1 MNGPTYEHIDDQS
14 KGLIVSNENTETMPE
29 PEEDGKGTAT
39 VEEPKG
45 AETDAT
51 NKPAVDDGTNES
63 DDTAQDDDTNS
74 ESDLEHWKRMSRENE
89 KAFKKTSRKLEAA
102 EGQLA
107 EAKLKITRMELQR
120 EHPELDDSLID
131 DMFTGSTSEELQAWV
146 EKALKHFTK
155 ANPKTE
161 EKDESAEDDKPE
173 ERKPVPHRN
182 PDSGLARAAAG
193 IARQPSGSSSSKPRK
208 GETYERKM
216 KEFEEQRKRLAGK

>member
-51 NKPAVDDGTNES
+51 NKPDVDDGTNEP

-182 PDSGLARAAAG
+182 PDSGLARAATG

>member
-1 MNGPTYEHIDDQS
+1 MNGPIYEHIDDQS
-14 KGLIVSNENTETMPE
+14 KGLIVSNENTDTMPE
-29 PEEDGKGTAT
+29 TEEDGKDTTT

-45 AETDAT
+45 ATTDAT
-51 NKPAVDDGTNES
+51 NKPDVNDGTNEA

-131 DMFTGSTSEELQAWV
+131 DMFNGSTSEELQAWA

-155 ANPKTE
+155 TTPKDD
-161 EKDESAEDDKPE
+161 EKDESMEDEKSE
-173 ERKPVPHRN
+173 ERKPVPHDN
-182 PDSGLARAAAG
+182 PNSPSAKRMANKS
-193 IARQPSGSSSSKPRK
+193 RQPSGSSSSKPRK

>member
-1 MNGPTYEHIDDQS
+1 MNGPTYEHIDDQL

-51 NKPAVDDGTNES
+51 NKPDVDDGTNEP

>member
-1 MNGPTYEHIDDQS
+1 MNGPTYKHIDDQS
-14 KGLIVSNENTETMPE
+14 KGLIVSNENTDTMPE
-29 PEEDGKGTAT
+29 PEEDGKDTTT

-45 AETDAT
+45 ATTDAT
-51 NKPAVDDGTNES
+51 NKPDIDDDTNEP
-63 DDTAQDDDTNS
+63 DDTTQDDDTNS

-131 DMFTGSTSEELQAWV
+131 DMFTGSTSEELQAWA

-155 ANPKTE
+155 ATSKTE
-161 EKDESAEDDKPE
+161 KKDESVEDEKPE
-173 ERKPVPHRN
+173 KHKPVPHNN
-182 PDSGLARAAAG
+182 PNSPLGQMAADMYLHPASSSGL
-193 IARQPSGSSSSKPRK
+193 KPRK

>member
-14 KGLIVSNENTETMPE
+14 KGLIVSNENTDTMPE
-29 PEEDGKGTAT
+29 TEEDGKGTAT

-51 NKPAVDDGTNES
+51 NKPDVDDGTNEP

-182 PDSGLARAAAG
+182 PDSGLARAATG

>member
-14 KGLIVSNENTETMPE
+14 KGLIVSNENTDTMPE
-29 PEEDGKGTAT
+29 TEEDGKDTT
-39 VEEPKG
+39 IVEEPKG

-51 NKPAVDDGTNES
+51 NKPDVDDDTNES
-63 DDTAQDDDTNS
+63 DDTAQDDDTNA
-74 ESDLEHWKRMSRENE
+74 ESDIEHWKRMSRENE

-131 DMFTGSTSEELQAWV
+131 DMFTGTTSEELQAWA

-155 ANPKTE
+155 TTLKNE
-161 EKDESAEDDKPE
+161 ENEESMEGEETE
-173 ERKPVPHRN
+173 ERKPVPHNN
-182 PDSGLARAAAG
+182 PNSPTARVLAG
-193 IARQPSGSSSSKPRK
+193 MARQPSGSSSSKPRK

>member
-14 KGLIVSNENTETMPE
+14 KGLIVSNENTDTMPE
-29 PEEDGKGTAT
+29 TEEDGKGTAT

-51 NKPAVDDGTNES
+51 NKPDVDDGTNEP

>member
-14 KGLIVSNENTETMPE
+14 KGLIVSNENTDTMPE
-29 PEEDGKGTAT
+29 TEEDGKGTAT

-51 NKPAVDDGTNES
+51 NKPDVDDGTNEP
-63 DDTAQDDDTNS
+63 DDTAQDDDTNF

>member
-51 NKPAVDDGTNES
+51 NKPDVDDGTNEP

-74 ESDLEHWKRMSRENE
+74 ESALEHWKRMSRENE

>member
-51 NKPAVDDGTNES
+51 NKPDVDDGTNEP
-63 DDTAQDDDTNS
+63 DDTAQDDDTNF

>member
-1 MNGPTYEHIDDQS
+1 MNGPICEHIDDQS
-14 KGLIVSNENTETMPE
+14 KGLIVSNENTDTMPE
-29 PEEDGKGTAT
+29 PEEDGKDTTT

-45 AETDAT
+45 ATTDAT
-51 NKPAVDDGTNES
+51 NKPDVDDGTNEA

-107 EAKLKITRMELQR
+107 EAKLKIARMELQR

-131 DMFTGSTSEELQAWV
+131 DMFNGSTAEELQAWA

-155 ANPKTE
+155 SNPKAE
-161 EKDESAEDDKPE
+161 EKEESVEDDKPE
-173 ERKPVPHRN
+173 ERKPVPHNN
-182 PDSGLARAAAG
+182 PNSPLGQTAMGMYLNPA
-193 IARQPSGSSSSKPRK
+193 SSSSSKPRK

>member
-51 NKPAVDDGTNES
+51 NKPDVDDGTNEP

-74 ESDLEHWKRMSRENE
+74 ESALEHWKRMSRENE

-107 EAKLKITRMELQR
+107 EAKLKITRMEVQR

>member
-14 KGLIVSNENTETMPE
+14 KGLIVSNENTDTMPE
-29 PEEDGKGTAT
+29 TEEDGKGTT
-39 VEEPKG
+39 IVEEPKG

-51 NKPAVDDGTNES
+51 NKPDVDDDTNES

-89 KAFKKTSRKLEAA
+89 RAFKKTSRKLEAA

-107 EAKLKITRMELQR
+107 EAKLKIARMELQR

-131 DMFTGSTSEELQAWV
+131 DMFTGTTSEELQAWA

-155 ANPKTE
+155 ATSKTE
-161 EKDESAEDDKPE
+161 KKDESVEGEELE
-173 ERKPVPHRN
+173 ERKPVPHDN
-182 PDSGLARAAAG
+182 PNSPSAKRLVNKS
-193 IARQPSGSSSSKPRK
+193 RQPSGSYSSKPRR

>member
-1 MNGPTYEHIDDQS
+1 M
-14 KGLIVSNENTETMPE
+14 SNENTDTMPE
-29 PEEDGKGTAT
+29 TEEDGKDTTT
-39 VEEPKG
+39 VEEPNG

-51 NKPAVDDGTNES
+51 NKPDADDGTNES
-63 DDTAQDDDTNS
+63 DDTEHDDDTNS

-131 DMFTGSTSEELQAWV
+131 DMFTGSTSEELQAWA
-146 EKALKHFTK
+146 EKALKHFTT
-155 ANPKTE
+155 ATPKTE
-161 EKDESAEDDKPE
+161 EKDESVEDEKPE
-173 ERKPVPHRN
+173 EHKPIPHNN
-182 PDSGLARAAAG
+182 PNSPTAKVLAG
-193 IARQPSGSSSSKPRK
+193 MARQPSGSSSSKPRK

>member
-1 MNGPTYEHIDDQS
+1 
-14 KGLIVSNENTETMPE
+14 MPE

-51 NKPAVDDGTNES
+51 NKPDVDDGTNEP
-63 DDTAQDDDTNS
+63 DDTAQDDDTNF